1 MTSYFIIIITG
12 YAGVVQVG
20 GVRIGG
26 MSGIYKG
33 KDYMKGN
40 LYIAFMSSIVLLPK
54 TDQISV
60 GTF

>member
-1 MTSYFIIIITG
+1 MTSYFIIITG

-40 LYIAFMSSIVLLPK
+40 LYIAFVSSIVLLPE
-54 TDQISV
+54 TD
-60 GTF
+60 